1 MIAKANVVVQIALSY
16 NMETEVQR
24 IKQVRQKYLDKN
36 VWNKK
41 QNRNLDS
48 QSTVKEQVRK
58 ASWNSF
64 IGQLTMLFWMIII
77 QESWPHSNINTN
89 GKRAI

>member
-16 NMETEVQR
+16 NTETEVQR

-36 VWNKK
+36 AWNKK

-58 ASWNSF
+58 ASWNFF
-64 IGQLTMLFWMIII
+64 IGQLIMLFWMIII

>member
-16 NMETEVQR
+16 NTETEVQR

-41 QNRNLDS
+41 QNRNLDR

-58 ASWNSF
+58 ESWNSF
-64 IGQLTMLFWMIII
+64 IGQLIMLFLDD
-77 QESWPHSNINTN
+77 HYT
-89 GKRAI
+89 GKLAPQQHQYKW